1 LTKNSRLLLL
11 LISFFL
17 IFGCAKDRDEMEFR
31 VKPELLAERFQ
42 SESLG
47 FSFSPPK
54 GCRELPDSLAMPLAE
69 QLKSQ
74 ISAAQ
79 NISVVPVKF
88 FVNEED
94 MFICILSELKN
105 FQANEDAIEQY
116 QQMIRQTAKNDKI
129 QQTRYRYHKFQ
140 IYQSLVMSDEMVQFK
155 LFFPRKNEPSFQL
168 DYVVPKATYVK
179 YMEAIESSIGSI
191 QK

>member
-1 LTKNSRLLLL
+1 LTKIDRLLLL
-11 LISFFL
+11 MSVFFL
-17 IFGCAKDRDEMEFR
+17 IFSCAKDRDEMEFR
-31 VKPELLAERFQ
+31 VKPELLAERFR
-42 SESLG
+42 SETLG

-54 GCRELPDSLAMPLAE
+54 GCQELPDSQTAPLAE

-74 ISAAQ
+74 INAAE
-79 NISVVPVKF
+79 NIVVVPIKF

-94 MFICILSELKN
+94 MFICILSELMN
-105 FQANEDAIEQY
+105 FHASEDAIENY
-116 QQMIRQTAKNDKI
+116 QQMIRKTAKNDNI
-129 QQTRYRYHKFQ
+129 RQTRYRYHKFQ

-155 LFFPRKNEPSFQL
+155 LFFPRKNEISFQL
-168 DYVVPKATYVK
+168 DYVVPKSNYVK